1 MYKVSVLAINHGMRK
16 FRIPFASV
24 DQVTSLFIFWLFTLF
39 NTRGLK
45 VFRKIF
51 ERVVFLE
58 PKYLE
63 KPWESLG
70 KLLILC
76 LKRPPEHGGG
86 YREVFFCVPL
96 SSTSCSSPVPTGF
109 VFRFNSAQSRL
120 SKKKQEEEG
129 IFGHGGGKLSIFFFA
144 LSKQTLYDN
153 IMI

>member
-76 LKRPPEHGGG
+76 LKRPPEPGAVTAM
-86 YREVFFCVPL
+86 VFFFVSRCPRPRAHL
-96 SSTSCSSPVPTGF
+96 PSPPNLFFDLTVHSPGF
-109 VFRFNSAQSRL
+109 LKKSKRRKVYSGMAVANSLFSF
-120 SKKKQEEEG
+120 S
-129 IFGHGGGKLSIFFFA
+129 
-144 LSKQTLYDN
+144 LYQN
-153 IMI
+153 KHFTIIL